1 MMLSE
6 TSQTKTNTR
15 LISFIYEILE
25 TTVTTKLIDAEN
37 RLEKIDGCQKWGS
50 GGQKKCVKQVTRYIQ
65 KILHLSSIFLLFTG

>member
-1 MMLSE
+1 M
-6 TSQTKTNTR
+6 
-15 LISFIYEILE
+15 YEILE

-50 GGQKKCVKQVTRYIQ
+50 AGRKKCMKQVKRYKQ